1 MLVSYFFLFSS
12 ANGSIVIADAEAEAE
27 VLGHNYMTEEA
38 VAETAAA
45 AVTDTVIR
53 KQRQAFSSRRYFPTD
68 C

>member
-12 ANGSIVIADAEAEAE
+12 ANGSIVIADAEAEAAE

-38 VAETAAA
+38 VAAAAA